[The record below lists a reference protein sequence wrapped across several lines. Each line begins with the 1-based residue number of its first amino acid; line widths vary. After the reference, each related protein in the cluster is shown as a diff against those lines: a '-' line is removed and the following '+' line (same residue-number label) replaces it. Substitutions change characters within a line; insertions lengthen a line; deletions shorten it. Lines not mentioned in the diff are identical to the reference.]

1 MSYGAIA
8 AMTLTLRAV
17 GRVEPGR
24 PWVVLALALVVLALA
39 VVVHLS
45 FSDRVSISDVLRRR

>member
-1 MSYGAIA
+1 
-8 AMTLTLRAV
+8 MTLTLRAV

-24 PWVVLALALVVLALA
+24 PWVVLALALVVLALV

-45 FSDRVSISDVLRRR
+45 FSDRISISDELRRR